1 LNAEFPQG
9 TVLITGGVSGI
20 GLATA
25 QALLED
31 GVGRCALIDL
41 NPPEPGLVEGLQSKY
56 GAGRV
61 LALQCDVA
69 VRDDVASTIAAVAA
83 ESPIAGLVNCAGV
96 LLAKPSLDL
105 TLDDLHRLFDIHV
118 AGSLFT
124 AQAAARYW
132 IDAGTGGSIVNVS
145 SIAAGFGWPGRLPY
159 PVVKAGIEATTRTL
173 AVEWARWNIRVN
185 AVAPGSV
192 DSPMMADGRRPPGIR
207 PLSEVADRHALG
219 RVAAASEIGAVISFL
234 LSSKSSFMTGA
245 VVPVDGGFTI
255 TKDSAKELAE

>member
-1 LNAEFPQG
+1 MNADFPSG
-9 TVLITGGVSGI
+9 TILITGGVSGI

-25 QALLED
+25 EVLLQEGAD
-31 GVGRCALIDL
+31 RCALIDL
-41 NPPEPGLVEGLQSKY
+41 NPPSPGLVEGLEAKF
-56 GAGRV
+56 GAGR
-61 LALQCDVA
+61 ARAFQCNVA
-69 VRDDVASTIAAVAA
+69 ARDDVAATVAAVAA

-118 AGSLFT
+118 GGSLFT
-124 AQAAARYW
+124 AQSAVRHW
-132 IDAGTGGSIVNVS
+132 TEAGVSGAIVNVS
-145 SIAAGFGWPGRLPY
+145 SIAAAFGSPGRLPY
-159 PVVKAGIEATTRTL
+159 SVAKTGIEAVTRTL

-192 DSPMMADGRRPPGIR
+192 DSPMMADGKRPPGIR
-207 PLSEVADRHALG
+207 SLSEAADRNALG
-219 RVAAASEIGAVISFL
+219 RVGATAEIGQAIAFL

-255 TKDSAKELAE
+255 TKDSAKELAQ